1 MKINIEYKKQFE
13 EIYTV
18 FYSRMKRFAKSYVIY
33 EEDAENIVQDIFIDI
48 WEKKID
54 LTVISNVRGY
64 LFLIL
69 KNRCIDYIRRKRSE
83 SKTISAIQ
91 KENEI
96 NLKLKLDSLEALD
109 NKILTDPDIDALI
122 EKAIENLPEKC
133 RQIFIMNKIDCK
145 KQREIA
151 KELNISINTVE
162 SQMSIA
168 YKKLKED
175 FKEYFPVFLFFI

>member
-83 SKTISAIQ
+83 SKTFSAIQ
-91 KENEI
+91 KEYEI
-96 NLKLKLDSLEALD
+96 NLMLKLDSLEALD

-175 FKEYFPVFLFFI
+175 LKEYFPVFLFFI